1 MPNTAGEWIFQILTC
16 KEYGETF
23 EQIENTFGD
32 CLDYW
37 IYDEYFEH
45 FNNHPKY
52 SKSISRLKFVYDNFN
67 VEVEDNI
74 ATTYIENQ

>member
-45 FNNHPKY
+45 FNFEKALQV
-52 SKSISRLKFVYDNFN
+52 R
-67 VEVEDNI
+67 
-74 ATTYIENQ
+74 